1 MGKFVPLPSQGEG
14 WAVLFPSLAA
24 LFSKTVLKQSRRH
37 LSDREAAAAQAPKQ
51 ATPATNRHRE
61 NFSKSTLALV
71 LTGVGLGFNSDYI
84 ANTFLWDNWL
94 IASLDE
100 NHRTSRAIKTL
111 RKAVLTLREITLLLT
126 LGVNHRSSY
135 SSFNRALK
143 LVGKHEKSWTL

>member
-1 MGKFVPLPSQGEG
+1 M
-14 WAVLFPSLAA
+14 
-24 LFSKTVLKQSRRH
+24 T
-37 LSDREAAAAQAPKQ
+37 LSDREAAAAQAPQQGKL
-51 ATPATNRHRE
+51 ATNRQRQ
-61 NFSKSTLALV
+61 NFSKSILALV

-100 NHRTSRAIKTL
+100 NHRTSRVIKTL

-135 SSFNRALK
+135 SSFKWTLK
-143 LVGKHEKSWTL
+143 LVGKHEKS